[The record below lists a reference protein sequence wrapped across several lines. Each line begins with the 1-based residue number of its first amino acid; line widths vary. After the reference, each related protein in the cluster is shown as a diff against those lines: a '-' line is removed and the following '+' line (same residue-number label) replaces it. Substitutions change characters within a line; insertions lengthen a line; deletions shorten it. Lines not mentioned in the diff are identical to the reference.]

1 MPIANFYCQLIFFG
15 AGCGMAMKLLL
26 RRTLQPMVTLLNIR
40 SKQSLPEDEKSV
52 RINQY
57 IESIQKLV
65 KSLITNQNA
74 PDIY

>member
-1 MPIANFYCQLIFFG
+1 
-15 AGCGMAMKLLL
+15 MAMKLLL

-52 RINQY
+52 RINQC

>member
-1 MPIANFYCQLIFFG
+1 
-15 AGCGMAMKLLL
+15 MAMKLLL